1 MINISGNRDF
11 AGVRVKVLDLVH
23 KVTLVLGS
31 ITLLLGM
38 GRVLDGTGDVRA
50 SLWNALFLA
59 IVAGLWVCRDRLG
72 PEIRAVFVLGAI
84 SAGGTVGLI
93 LHGSSSP
100 AGTLLLSVFVLTW
113 LLLPRKWAWSM
124 YALELAEFVVAATS
138 NIRHGSSIDAVLP
151 LVNRT
156 VVMWINLGVCY
167 ALVAGLVLAA
177 VLVLVGELK
186 ENSIRLSG
194 LNEELERRVLL
205 RTADIQ
211 RERESIE
218 TFSYT
223 VSHDLR
229 APLRAIDG
237 FARVLQED
245 FGDAL
250 PQEAHVLTG
259 RIVAATERM
268 GGLIQAL
275 LGLSRLGRQDID
287 VHEVDVEGVVRETIE
302 ELTAVGNGR
311 VGEREDHGAVWQIGH
326 LPRVHSD
333 PDMVRRVF
341 ANLLGNAWKFTR
353 RESAPR
359 IRVEGVQRPDGIWYE
374 ISDNGVGFDMTHADR
389 MFKAFQRLHGDSI
402 DGIGIGLAT
411 VKRILDRLGGDIE
424 AHGSIGEGA
433 TFRFRLGPSSK
444 PATTRNEL
452 VRS

>member
-1 MINISGNRDF
+1 MIDVSRDGKF
-11 AGVRVKVLDLVH
+11 AGIRVKVLDLVH
-23 KVTLVLGS
+23 KVTLVMGS
-31 ITLLLGM
+31 ITLLFGS
-38 GRVLDGTGDVRA
+38 GRVLEGTGDVRA

-59 IVAGLWVCRDRLG
+59 IVAGLWVFRG
-72 PEIRAVFVLGAI
+72 KVGTEIRAVFVLGSI

-100 AGTLLLSVFVLTW
+100 AGSLLLSVFVLTW
-113 LLLPRKWAWSM
+113 LLLPRRWAWSM
-124 YALELAEFVVAATS
+124 YALELVEFVLAATS
-138 NIRHGSSIDAVLP
+138 NIRHGSSIDAALP

-156 VVMWINLGVCY
+156 AVMWVNLGVCY
-167 ALVAGLVLAA
+167 ALVAGIVLAA

-186 ENSIRLSG
+186 ENSSRLSE
-194 LNEELERRVLL
+194 LNEELERRVVL

-237 FARVLQED
+237 FARALQED
-245 FGDAL
+245 FGGTL
-250 PQEAHVLTG
+250 PEEARVLTG

-268 GGLIQAL
+268 GRLIRAL
-275 LGLSRLGRQDID
+275 LGLSRLGRQEID
-287 VHEVDVEGVVRETIE
+287 SQEVDVEGVVRETIE
-302 ELTAVGNGR
+302 ELTAAGTGR
-311 VGEREDHGAVWQIGH
+311 DGRSEEHGAIWQIGH
-326 LPRVHSD
+326 LPRIHSD

-353 RESAPR
+353 GESAPR
-359 IRVEGVQRPDGIWYE
+359 IRVEGVQRADGTWYE
-374 ISDNGVGFDMTHADR
+374 ISDNGIGFDMARADL

-424 AHGSIGEGA
+424 AHGTVGGGA
-433 TFRFRLGPSSK
+433 TFRFRLAPVRKVG
-444 PATTRNEL
+444 TTRNEL

>member
-1 MINISGNRDF
+1 MINISENRDF

-23 KVTLVLGS
+23 KVTLALGS
-31 ITLLLGM
+31 ITLLLGV
-38 GRVLDGTGDVRA
+38 GRVWEGTGDVRA

-59 IVAGLWVCRDRLG
+59 IVAGLWVFRDRLG
-72 PEIRAVFVLGAI
+72 TEIRAVFVLGAI

-113 LLLPRKWAWSM
+113 LLLPRKWAWSL
-124 YALELAEFVVAATS
+124 YALEIGEFVFAATS
-138 NIRHGSSIDAVLP
+138 NIRHGSSIDAALP

-156 VVMWINLGVCY
+156 AVMWINLGVCY

-194 LNEELERRVLL
+194 LNEELERRVVL
-205 RTADIQ
+205 RTADIL

-237 FARVLQED
+237 FARILQED
-245 FGDAL
+245 FGGTL

-275 LGLSRLGRQDID
+275 LGLSRLGRQDIE
-287 VHEVDVEGVVRETIE
+287 VHEVDVEEVVRETIE
-302 ELTAVGNGR
+302 ELTAVGNERDGP
-311 VGEREDHGAVWQIGH
+311 GEDPGAVWQIGH

-333 PDMVRRVF
+333 PQMVRRVF

-359 IRVEGVQRPDGIWYE
+359 IRVKSVQRADGIWYE
-374 ISDNGVGFDMTHADR
+374 ISDNGIGFDMAQADR

-402 DGIGIGLAT
+402 EGVGIGLAT
-411 VKRILDRLGGDIE
+411 VKRILDRLGGGIE
-424 AHGSIGEGA
+424 AEGTVGGGA
-433 TFRFRLGPSSK
+433 VFRFRLAPAAR
-444 PATTRNEL
+444 PATTRLEP

>member
-1 MINISGNRDF
+1 MIDISRNRDF
-11 AGVRVKVLDLVH
+11 VGVRVKVLDLVH
-23 KVTLVLGS
+23 KVTLVMGS
-31 ITLLLGM
+31 ITLLIGL
-38 GRVLDGTGDVRA
+38 GRVLEGTADVRA
-50 SLWNALFLA
+50 SLWNAIFLA
-59 IVAGLWVCRDRLG
+59 IVAGLWV
-72 PEIRAVFVLGAI
+72 IRARVPTEWRAAFVLGSI

-113 LLLPRKWAWSM
+113 LLLPRRWAWSM
-124 YALELAEFVVAATS
+124 YAVEFVEFVFAAES
-138 NIRHGSSIDAVLP
+138 NIRHGSSVDAALP
-151 LVNRT
+151 FVNRT
-156 VVMWINLGVCY
+156 AVMWVNLGVCY

-177 VLVLVGELK
+177 VLVLVGELE

-194 LNEELERRVLL
+194 LNEELENRVLL

-245 FGDAL
+245 FGGSLPGEAL
-250 PQEAHVLTG
+250 SLIG
-259 RIVAATERM
+259 RITAATERM
-268 GGLIQAL
+268 GRLIQAL
-275 LGLSRLGRQDID
+275 LGLSRLGRQDI
-287 VHEVDVEGVVRETIE
+287 VLHEVDVEAVVRETIE
-302 ELTAVGNGR
+302 ELTTDGTGR
-311 VGEREDHGAVWQIGH
+311 VGLLEDGAAVWQVGH
-326 LPRVHSD
+326 LPCVHSD

-353 RESAPR
+353 REGAPR
-359 IRVEGVQRPDGIWYE
+359 IRVEGVQRPDGTWYE
-374 ISDNGVGFDMTHADR
+374 ISDNGLGFDMAQADR

-402 DGIGIGLAT
+402 DGVGIGLAT
-411 VKRILDRLGGDIE
+411 VRRILDRLGGDIE
-424 AHGSIGEGA
+424 AHGAVGGGA
-433 TFRFRLGPSSK
+433 TFRFRLGPAAK
-444 PATTRNEL
+444 TETTRMEP

>member
-1 MINISGNRDF
+1 M
-11 AGVRVKVLDLVH
+11 LDLVH

-31 ITLLLGM
+31 ITLLLGV
-38 GRVLDGTGDVRA
+38 GRVLERTGDVRA

-59 IVAGLWVCRDRLG
+59 IIAGLWVVRDRLG
-72 PEIRAVFVLGAI
+72 TEIRAVVVLGAI

-113 LLLPRKWAWSM
+113 LLLPRRWAWPL
-124 YALELAEFVVAATS
+124 YAVEIGEFVFAATS
-138 NIRHGSSIDAVLP
+138 NIRHGSSIDAALP
-151 LVNRT
+151 HVNRT
-156 VVMWINLGVCY
+156 AVMWVNLGVCY
-167 ALVAGLVLAA
+167 ALVAGIVLAA
-177 VLVLVGELK
+177 VLVLVGELE
-186 ENSIRLSG
+186 ENSRRLSE
-194 LNEELERRVLL
+194 LNEELERRVVL

-237 FARVLQED
+237 FARILQED
-245 FGDAL
+245 FGGTL
-250 PQEAHVLTG
+250 PREAHVLTG
-259 RIVAATERM
+259 RIVAAAERM

-275 LGLSRLGRQDID
+275 LGLSRLGRQEID
-287 VHEVDVEGVVRETIE
+287 SCEVDVEDVVRETIE
-302 ELTAVGNGR
+302 ELTAAANARIGDSEG
-311 VGEREDHGAVWQIGH
+311 HGAVWKIGH
-326 LPRVHSD
+326 LPHVHSD

-359 IRVEGVQRPDGIWYE
+359 IRVESVQRADGIWYE
-374 ISDNGVGFDMTHADR
+374 ISDNGIGFDMAQADR

-402 DGIGIGLAT
+402 EGVGIGLAT

-424 AHGSIGEGA
+424 ADGTVGGGA

-444 PATTRNEL
+444 PPTTRMEL